1 MGDGVWGQNKN
12 AQVSRFQSPT
22 TQVFR
27 DAVQCL
33 DGVMAPFQKNRHW
46 DTTECLC
53 LAQGNVSRTKEHLSL
68 QTSFKKLSKKMSTS
82 DKQNVSSKS

>member
-12 AQVSRFQSPT
+12 VQVSRFQSPT

-27 DAVQCL
+27 DAFQCL

-46 DTTECLC
+46 DSTECLC

>member
-27 DAVQCL
+27 DAFQCL

-46 DTTECLC
+46 DSTECLC

>member
-22 TQVFR
+22 TKVFR
-27 DAVQCL
+27 DAFQCL

-46 DTTECLC
+46 DSTECLC